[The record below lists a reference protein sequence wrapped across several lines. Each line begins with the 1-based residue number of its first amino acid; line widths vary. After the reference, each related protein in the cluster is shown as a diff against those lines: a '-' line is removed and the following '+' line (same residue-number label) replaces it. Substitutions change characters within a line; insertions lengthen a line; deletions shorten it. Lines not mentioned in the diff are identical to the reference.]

1 MFPCLSSAFHPVAT
15 VTVPVAL
22 SLIVPVSA
30 EPDLGSESE
39 ESARGLYRLYVVA
52 LEPEVMDTRKF
63 AQKNPGYRP
72 GQPCYFVDVTELAVD
87 LRFDQHMHGIRDN
100 AFVRMYGVALRPD
113 FTVDFPPS
121 PFTVAVEQ
129 QATIARSLREE
140 GCGVWA
146 PVLDA
151 PETFSVYVIRLDE
164 AVSKDRRFRAANPLA
179 FPPLRQSRQL
189 WAKPGI
195 QRSRARSSRQS
206 RPLCLYVG
214 ATGLSP
220 EERFANHKSGHKAN
234 WYAQRFGESL
244 LPDLFV
250 HLNPMTHQRALAT
263 EIALADE
270 LRQEGFA
277 VWQN

>member
-1 MFPCLSSAFHPVAT
+1 MSAAT
-15 VTVPVAL
+15 
-22 SLIVPVSA
+22 
-30 EPDLGSESE
+30 EPDLSSEPE
-39 ESARGLYRLYVVA
+39 ESARGLHRLYVVA
-52 LEPEVMDTRKF
+52 LEPEVMGTRKF

-100 AFVRMYGVALRPD
+100 AFVRMYGIALRPD
-113 FTVDFPPS
+113 FTVDFPS
-121 PFTVAVEQ
+121 LLFTVAVEQ
-129 QATIARSLREE
+129 QATIARSLRAE

-151 PETFSVYVIRLDE
+151 PETFSVYVIRLNE
-164 AVSKDRRFRAANPLA
+164 AVSRDRRFLAANPLA
-179 FPPLRQSRQL
+179 FPPLRQSRQ
-189 WAKPGI
+189 
-195 QRSRARSSRQS
+195 S
-206 RPLCLYVG
+206 RPLCFYVG

-234 WYAQRFGESL
+234 WYAQKFGESL